1 MSAEAGRTLL
11 VLRHAKGVTGGPGVD
26 DKAREL
32 TGRGHR
38 DAAAAG
44 RWLKAAG
51 LAPDHVL
58 CSPAS
63 RTRQTWAEVRAALG
77 GGGPEP
83 DYSRRLYLVSED
95 ELLQSVRESPE
106 GARTVLSVGHN
117 PASHQLVADLTGQA
131 VPAFPTCALAVVKV
145 QGSWADLAPGAA
157 GLTRLWTPKA
167 PG

>member
-1 MSAEAGRTLL
+1 MGAGTGRTLL

-26 DKAREL
+26 DESREL

-44 RWLKAAG
+44 RWLTTAG

-63 RTRQTWAEVRAALG
+63 RTRQTWAGVCAAL

-83 DYSRRLYLVSED
+83 DYSRRLYLAGED
-95 ELLQSVRESPE
+95 ELLQCVRESPE
-106 GARTVLSVGHN
+106 GAGTVLSVGHN
-117 PASHQLVADLTGQA
+117 PASHQLVADLTGQP
-131 VPAFPTCALAVVKV
+131 VPAFPTCALAVIKV
-145 QGSWADLAPGAA
+145 HGSWLGLAPGAA
-157 GLTRLWTPKA
+157 ELERLWSPKA